1 MPTQYRSTRSL
12 RARTL
17 TLLLS
22 TTLTLGLQTTS
33 LAQERTASSKPPT
46 TKKCPELTVRLQKAC
61 DGYRKRARDCE
72 RQQDAQSG
80 AIAELRKQHK
90 DQRLEWMKI
99 VEIERKRADQA
110 EAKIERRWHWTTIAG
125 LAVLVTSVGLGGVA
139 LGEGAGP
146 WTVLGASAGAAGG
159 VVLLVF

>member
-1 MPTQYRSTRSL
+1 V
-12 RARTL
+12 
-17 TLLLS
+17 
-22 TTLTLGLQTTS
+22 
-33 LAQERTASSKPPT
+33 SSRPT
-46 TKKCPELTVRLQKAC
+46 TKKCPELTVTLQKAC

-110 EAKIERRWHWTTIAG
+110 EAALEKRWDWSTIAG
-125 LAVLVTSVGLGGVA
+125 IAVLATSVGLGAIA

-159 VVLLVF
+159 VLLLVF